1 MTLLNGRLSNMNKY
15 QMIDE
20 IKSDIQKIENYRDE
34 TFVYAHLVG
43 IMSAHLT
50 DEQVADI
57 HRRLKD
63 ELDIKEMSDELKYEM
78 EAGK

>member
-1 MTLLNGRLSNMNKY
+1 MNKY
-15 QMIDE
+15 TMLQD
-20 IKSDIQKIENYRDE
+20 IKNTIQQIENYRDDS
-34 TFVYAHLVG
+34 FVYAHLVG

-50 DEQVADI
+50 DTQVEKI
-57 HRRLKD
+57 YTELKN